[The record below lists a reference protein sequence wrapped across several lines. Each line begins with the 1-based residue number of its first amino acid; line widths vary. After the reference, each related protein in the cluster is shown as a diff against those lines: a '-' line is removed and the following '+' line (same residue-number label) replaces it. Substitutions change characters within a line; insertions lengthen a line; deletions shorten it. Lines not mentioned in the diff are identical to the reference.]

1 MKRLLTIFLFSV
13 LFICNSAYAIPD
25 QDEPKDQPLFKNL
38 PEAPIG
44 TAPFFVEKPTLCQNG
59 PAFIAILE
67 QRQQYRV
74 FMGAGQLVSA
84 NGEKTGIMIFTAA
97 NFDDGGFTI
106 FEWHQSYGIACILAV
121 GQGFQILELPTE
133 STSTVVMTIY
143 DLSL

>member
-25 QDEPKDQPLFKNL
+25 QDEPRDQPQFQL
-38 PEAPIG
+38 PEPPLG

-74 FMGAGQLVSA
+74 FMGAGQLVSKE
-84 NGEKTGIMIFTAA
+84 GEKSGIMIFTAA

-106 FEWHQSYGIACILAV
+106 FEWHESYGIACILAV

-133 STSTVVMTIY
+133 STSTGVMTIY

>member
-25 QDEPKDQPLFKNL
+25 QHEPKDQPLFKNL

-133 STSTVVMTIY
+133 STSTGVMTI
-143 DLSL
+143 